1 MDILF
6 AGIGNRFYFDTG
18 QFIMKIYDSHN
29 CFFSKNIDKIR
40 FKLEFCSTLYS
51 DCRTQHDVITDLE
64 CNSSCKPRLKGIII
78 IGFTTLK

>member
-29 CFFSKNIDKIR
+29 CFFSENIDKIR
-40 FKLEFCSTLYS
+40 FMVEFCLTLYS
-51 DCRTQHDVITDLE
+51 DCTIRHDVIID
-64 CNSSCKPRLKGIII
+64 SSAIPPVSHVLKA
-78 IGFTTLK
+78 LLL

>member
-29 CFFSKNIDKIR
+29 CFFSENIDKIR
-40 FKLEFCSTLYS
+40 FMVEFCLTLYS
-51 DCRTQHDVITDLE
+51 DCTTQHDVITDL
-64 CNSSCKPRLKGIII
+64 SAIPPVRHVLKA
-78 IGFTTLK
+78 LLLEALQL